1 MISEVEFTYRES
13 YVEGATELLIACGQL
28 ESQKRW
34 LDALVLWMTL
44 PQTNPYDCPFPPNAD
59 GAPSG
64 CGTGWPKHTAQ
75 RTRCRGYSQG
85 VEAALLAVKPSL
97 PAPIADRM
105 QTWRDRVLQWRM
117 KNSSRTRSGLPS
129 PPAPPVTP
137 VTVNS

>member
-1 MISEVEFTYRES
+1 VISEVEFTYRES

-44 PQTNPYDCPFPPNAD
+44 PQTNPDDCPFPPNAD

-64 CGTGWPKHTAQ
+64 CGTGWPKHTVP
-75 RTRCRGYSQG
+75 RTRCRGFSQG
-85 VEAALLAVKPSL
+85 VEAALRAARPSL
-97 PAPIADRM
+97 TATMAVRM
-105 QTWRDRVLQWRM
+105 QNYRDSVLRWRV
-117 KNSSRTRSGLPS
+117 KNSLRGRSYL
-129 PPAPPVTP
+129 PAPPVTP